1 MTTGEKAYL
10 SAHIRAH
17 LRNSLKVDM
26 GITEEGMARIEAAG
40 LKPEQLPRHIAIIM
54 DGNGR
59 WAQRRGLPRI
69 VGHRRGIQSVRA
81 VVEEGVRLGLE
92 QLTLYCLSVENW
104 KRPPRELTFLMR
116 LLRHFL
122 VVERRELIEQNVQL
136 KMIGRRAGLPADV
149 LREFERTA
157 ELTAPNRGM
166 ILCLAVNYGGRS
178 EIGDAARR
186 LAEDVRAGRLDPDQV
201 DEATFA
207 TYLYTEGM
215 SDPDLLIRT
224 AGEMRVSNFLLW
236 QISYAELWVT
246 STLWP
251 DFRGDDMIQGCRAFA
266 GRERKFGGL
275 PSATTAMAP
284 ALADRGSARPGRA

>member
-1 MTTGEKAYL
+1 MA
-10 SAHIRAH
+10 
-17 LRNSLKVDM
+17 
-26 GITEEGMARIEAAG
+26 ITEAGLARIEAAG
-40 LKPEQLPRHIAIIM
+40 MRPDQLPRHIAIIM

-81 VVEEGVRLGLE
+81 VVEEGCRLGLE

-122 VVERRELIEQNVQL
+122 VVERNELNEQNVQL
-136 KMIGRRAGLPADV
+136 KLIGRRDGIPGDV

-157 ELTAPNRGM
+157 EQTRQNRGM

-178 EIGDAARR
+178 EISDAARR
-186 LAEDVRAGRLDPDQV
+186 LADDIRANRVDPAQI
-201 DEATFA
+201 DEALFA
-207 TYLYTEGM
+207 SYLYTDGM

-224 AGEMRVSNFLLW
+224 AGEMRISNFLLW
-236 QISYAELWVT
+236 QISYAELWIT
-246 STLWP
+246 PMLWP
-251 DFRGDDMIQGCRAFA
+251 DFRGDDLLEGCRAFA
-266 GRERKFGGL
+266 GRE
-275 PSATTAMAP
+275 
-284 ALADRGSARPGRA
+284 

>member
-1 MTTGEKAYL
+1 M
-10 SAHIRAH
+10 S
-17 LRNSLKVDM
+17 
-26 GITEEGMARIEAAG
+26 ITEEGLMRIASAG

-81 VVEEGVRLGLE
+81 VVEEGCRLGLD

-122 VVERRELIEQNVQL
+122 AVERAELMEQNVRL
-136 KMIGRRAGLPADV
+136 TMIGLRDGLPDDV
-149 LREFERTA
+149 LREFEQTA
-157 ELTAPNRGM
+157 RATAANDGM
-166 ILCLAVNYGGRS
+166 TLCLAVNYGGRS

-186 LAEDVRAGRLDPDQV
+186 LAEDVRAGRVEPRQV
-201 DEATFA
+201 DETLFA
-207 TYLYTEGM
+207 SYLFTAGM

-224 AGEMRVSNFLLW
+224 AGEMRISNFLLW
-236 QISYAELWVT
+236 QISYSELWVT
-246 STLWP
+246 PTLWP
-251 DFRGDDMIQGCRAFA
+251 DFRGGDLIEACQAFA
-266 GRERKFGGL
+266 ARERKFGGL
-275 PSATTAMAP
+275 PSAAAS
-284 ALADRGSARPGRA
+284 SASR